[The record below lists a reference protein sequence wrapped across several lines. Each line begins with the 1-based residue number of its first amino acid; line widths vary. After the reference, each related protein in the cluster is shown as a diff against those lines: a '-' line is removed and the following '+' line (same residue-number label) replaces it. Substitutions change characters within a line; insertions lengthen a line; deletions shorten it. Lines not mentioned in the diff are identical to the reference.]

1 MDIALDDIHDIFVEN
16 QDLALTNTVNE
27 VKQDLSIRLQFVF
40 GEWFLDNTV
49 GVPYPQIIFEKNT
62 DISTVYYLFRDEIK
76 NTDKIKEIKSLV
88 ITPDEKNK
96 SISVSFEALDI
107 NNNIVSENILI
118 GV

>member
-76 NTDKIKEIKSLV
+76 NTDKIKKIKSLV